1 MKEPLNPVRPEFKIF
16 YTRPLKEN
24 VFDRQ
29 SRIPGFDQVKL
40 TSATVVLIG
49 AGGLGGEIGEGL
61 ARKGIGRIKILD
73 ADVVEP
79 SNLNRQFFFKE
90 NIYKNKAVS
99 LAENLSYFG
108 KMYGL
113 KRKIVNDR
121 AEALIRLFEL
131 ESAADTTGGELSSGM
146 QKRLDIACA
155 LIHDP
160 EVLFLD
166 EPTANLDPLLR
177 KDIIKLIKKIKGFGT
192 TVVITSHI
200 LGEIDYLCD
209 KIAILDN
216 KRIVVVDSPKNL
228 VSSYSGEKV
237 IKLRLGSKDYKKVTS
252 FLNTAAGLIRQVYT
266 EEDFIV
272 IVCEEP
278 EEVVKEILKYAEKN
292 KDSIDSLKLEGV
304 SIGSLFEAI
313 LKKRK
318 G

>member
-1 MKEPLNPVRPEFKIF
+1 M
-16 YTRPLKEN
+16 
-24 VFDRQ
+24 
-29 SRIPGFDQVKL
+29 
-40 TSATVVLIG
+40 
-49 AGGLGGEIGEGL
+49 
-61 ARKGIGRIKILD
+61 
-73 ADVVEP
+73 
-79 SNLNRQFFFKE
+79 
-90 NIYKNKAVS
+90 
-99 LAENLSYFG
+99 
-108 KMYGL
+108 
-113 KRKIVNDR
+113 
-121 AEALIRLFEL
+121 IRLFEL
-131 ESAADTTGGELSSGM
+131 ESAADTLGGELSSGM

-216 KRIVVVDSPKNL
+216 RRIIAVDSPKNL
-228 VSSYSGEKV
+228 INAYSGEKV
-237 IKLRLGSKDYKKVTS
+237 IKLRLGSKDYKKVTG
-252 FLNTAAGLIRQVYT
+252 FLDTAAGLIRQVYT
-266 EEDFIV
+266 EDDFIV

-278 EEVVKEILKYAEKN
+278 EEVIKEILKYADKN
-292 KDSIDSLKLEGV
+292 KDIVDSLKLEGV

>member
-1 MKEPLNPVRPEFKIF
+1 MPVIVE
-16 YTRPLKEN
+16 LKEVSKSYGN
-24 VFDRQ
+24 SPVLDGV
-29 SRIPGFDQVKL
+29 SLTIDEGSITGIIGKSGCGKTTLLSVMVGFLRPNRGRVYYRGKDLFKSGKAVEGRFGFSSQETSFYDKL
-40 TSATVVLIG
+40 T
-49 AGGLGGEIGEGL
+49 
-61 ARKGIGRIKILD
+61 
-73 ADVVEP
+73 VE
-79 SNLNRQFFFKE
+79 
-90 NIYKNKAVS
+90 
-99 LAENLSYFG
+99 ENLSYFG

>member
-1 MKEPLNPVRPEFKIF
+1 ME
-16 YTRPLKEN
+16 LKEVSKSYGN
-24 VFDRQ
+24 SPVLDGV
-29 SRIPGFDQVKL
+29 SLSIDESAITGIIGKSGCGKTTLLSVMVGFLKPN
-40 TSATVVLIG
+40 
-49 AGGLGGEIGEGL
+49 
-61 ARKGIGRIKILD
+61 KGRVYYRGKDL
-73 ADVVEP
+73 
-79 SNLNRQFFFKE
+79 FKSG
-90 NIYKNKAVS
+90 KAVEGRFGFS
-99 LAENLSYFG
+99 SQETSFYDKLSVEENLSYFG

-113 KRKIVNDR
+113 KRKVVNDR

-131 ESAADTTGGELSSGM
+131 ESAADTLGGELSSGM

-177 KDIIKLIKKIKGFGT
+177 KDIIKLIKKIKSFGT

-216 KRIVVVDSPKNL
+216 KRIIAVDSPKNL
-228 VSSYSGEKV
+228 INAYSGEKV
-237 IKLRLGSKDYKKVTS
+237 IKLRLGSHDYKKVTS

-266 EEDFIV
+266 EDDFIV

-278 EEVVKEILKYAEKN
+278 EEVIKEILRYAEKN
-292 KDSIDSLKLEGV
+292 RDVIDSLKLEGV
-304 SIGSLFEAI
+304 SIASLFEAI

-318 G
+318 V